1 MKLKERNELIKWT
14 NNLSDEQLED
24 EYYYAVF
31 DSLGSI
37 TEKMYD
43 LGYDMRDIKEQ
54 EKYEKFR
61 CDKANIL
68 GRLCEQ
74 RGIKLWE
81 DHQK

>member
-1 MKLKERNELIKWT
+1 MKLKERNNLIKWINT
-14 NNLSDEQLED
+14 LSDEQLED
-24 EYYYAVF
+24 EYYDAVF

-43 LGYDMRDIKEQ
+43 LCYDMIDIEEQ
-54 EKYEKFR
+54 EEYEKYR

-68 GRLCEQ
+68 GWLCEQ

-81 DHQK
+81 NHQK